1 MDGSSSGRIRYG
13 WMVLAS
19 LMVCPTSK
27 RRVFAR
33 QGRSFIWKRVEG
45 LARWYAH
52 QAKEGI
58 SQDMA
63 KEEFLQVEEEFSVG
77 QEFILL
83 SGTLMD
89 FRKKN
94 DQADHQNRKPL

>member
-1 MDGSSSGRIRYG
+1 MPNKQKKSFRKTRKKFHLEKGGRV
-13 WMVLAS
+13 W
-19 LMVCPTSK
+19 
-27 RRVFAR
+27 
-33 QGRSFIWKRVEG
+33 